1 MKPVLARLVAASTL
15 LLCLIGG
22 SVAPAVAA
30 STGEATSQQNF
41 EFWWG
46 EYGIDQAHTAG
57 LTGKGVKVAV
67 LEKQINP
74 DLPVFQGTNLH
85 VSASPVCVNKP
96 AVTTTDANDASIHG
110 TTMAA
115 YIVGNGT
122 GAGAVR
128 GIAPDADLTFYGYG
142 PDDGPQCET
151 ADGNKLTAFGAGVKM
166 AVDDGAKIIYTAIGG
181 SARKDDA
188 PAIAYAL
195 ARGAVIVSASINPRQ
210 LGAREGDQGA
220 YNGVV
225 STAAVDRDGNLQ
237 QLDGAPFVIPQTT
250 VVAAGFRLPAVGKSG
265 DWQTGGTGTGSSFA
279 SPIVAGML
287 ALASQKTPDAS
298 ANQLLQALISTT
310 NGGQHTPSR
319 TDDGYGYG
327 AAWLSTLLAVD
338 PLTLPDSNPLMD
350 KAFGFGA
357 PTAEQIATAQANGYS
372 PEKRPSSADQL
383 LEQNGSAA
391 SGTSLLDVSTI
402 VLWVVVG
409 LVAIVVVAIVVTV
422 LIISSQRRKA
432 RKEQAA

>member
-1 MKPVLARLVAASTL
+1 MKPVVVRVLAASTL

-22 SVAPAVAA
+22 PAAPAVAA
-30 STGEATSQQNF
+30 SSGQETGQQNLDY
-41 EFWWG
+41 WWG
-46 EYGIDQAHTAG
+46 QYGIDQAHTAG

-74 DLPVFQGTNLH
+74 DLPVFQGANLR
-85 VSASPVCVNKP
+85 VSASPVCVNNT
-96 AVTTTDANDASIHG
+96 AVVTQDATAASVHG

-115 YIVGNGT
+115 YLVGNGT

-142 PDDGPQCET
+142 PEDGPDCET
-151 ADGNKLTAFGAGVKM
+151 ADGNKLTSFGAGVKM
-166 AVDDGAKIIYTAIGG
+166 AVDDGARIIYTAIGG

-188 PAIAYAL
+188 PAVAYAL
-195 ARGAVIVSASINPRQ
+195 ARGAIVISASINPLA
-210 LGAREGDQGA
+210 LGVREGDQGA

-225 STAAVDRDGNLQ
+225 STAAIDRDGNLQ
-237 QLDGAPFVIPQTT
+237 QLDDAPFVVPQTT
-250 VVAAGFRLPAVGKSG
+250 VVAAGFRLPTVGKTG
-265 DWQTGGTGTGSSFA
+265 DWQTGSTGTGSSFA
-279 SPIVAGML
+279 APIVAGML
-287 ALASQKTPDAS
+287 ALAAQKSPEAS

-310 NGGQHTPSR
+310 NAGQHAPSR

-327 AAWLSTLLAVD
+327 AAWLSTLLAAD

-357 PTAEQIATAQANGYS
+357 PTAEQIAKAQANGYS
-372 PEKRPSSADQL
+372 PEERPSSADQL
-383 LEQNGSAA
+383 REQNDAAA
-391 SGTSLLDVSTI
+391 SGTSLLDVSSI
-402 VLWVVVG
+402 VLWVVLG
-409 LVAIVVVAIVVTV
+409 LVAIVVVAVVITV
-422 LIISSQRRKA
+422 LIVTSQRRKA

>member
-1 MKPVLARLVAASTL
+1 MKPVVVRVLAASTL

-22 SVAPAVAA
+22 SAAPAVAA
-30 STGEATSQQNF
+30 SSGEATGQQNLDY
-41 EFWWG
+41 WWG
-46 EYGIDQAHTAG
+46 QYGIDQAHTAG

-74 DLPVFQGTNLH
+74 DLPVFQGSNLR
-85 VSASPVCVNKP
+85 VSASPVCVNNT
-96 AVTTTDANDASIHG
+96 AVVTTDATAASVHG

-115 YIVGNGT
+115 YLVGNGT

-142 PDDGPQCET
+142 PEDGPQCET
-151 ADGNKLTAFGAGVKM
+151 ADGNTLTSFGAGVKM

-181 SARKDDA
+181 SARQDDA
-188 PAIAYAL
+188 PAVAYAL
-195 ARGAVIVSASINPRQ
+195 ARGAIVISASINPRA
-210 LGAREGDQGA
+210 LGVREGDQGA

-225 STAAVDRDGNLQ
+225 STAAIDRDGNLQ
-237 QLDGAPFVIPQTT
+237 QLDDAPFVVPQTT
-250 VVAAGFRLPAVGKSG
+250 VVAAGFRLPTVGKTG
-265 DWQTGGTGTGSSFA
+265 DWQTGSVGTGSSFA
-279 SPIVAGML
+279 APIVAGML
-287 ALASQKTPDAS
+287 ALAAQKSPEAS

-310 NGGQHTPSR
+310 NAGQHTPSR

-383 LEQNGSAA
+383 REQNDAAA
-391 SGTSLLDVSTI
+391 SGTSLLDVSSI
-402 VLWVVVG
+402 VLWVVLG

-422 LIISSQRRKA
+422 LIVTSQRRRA
-432 RKEQAA
+432 RKEQA